1 VNRPDDRHPRPAGP
15 RTLLGCQAVE
25 EPVSLEEGR
34 SSKDV
39 LFVEVDQSADDLVS
53 RAPAGFRRHLA
64 QRAEF
69 QGA

>member
-1 VNRPDDRHPRPAGP
+1 M
-15 RTLLGCQAVE
+15 
-25 EPVSLEEGR
+25 SLEEGR